1 MTLVTRIIKKILVTI
16 DYFSDNFGKE
26 HILPALSV
34 VGTVLF
40 ILGFGYLMSHLV
52 KVEEENIQKQE
63 RKTDAANGKNFQ
75 NIY

>member
-1 MTLVTRIIKKILVTI
+1 MVTRIIKKILVTI

-63 RKTDAANGKNFQ
+63 RKTAEAAGKTEIIFGR
-75 NIY
+75 I